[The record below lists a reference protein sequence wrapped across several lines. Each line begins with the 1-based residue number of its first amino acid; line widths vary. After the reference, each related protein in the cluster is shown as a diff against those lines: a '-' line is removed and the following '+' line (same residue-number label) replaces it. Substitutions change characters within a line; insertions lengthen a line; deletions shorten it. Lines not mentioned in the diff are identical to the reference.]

1 MSTSPFSRTSSRR
14 RTPSRSFAEYAQRY
28 PHLADELRAMA
39 GMRRT
44 LDRSTPPDEGE
55 ESQPERLG
63 DFRIVGRIAHGGM
76 GAIYE
81 AIQEP
86 LGRRVAVK
94 IIRGQHRHL
103 TGMLQGR
110 FLREQKVLAQLHH
123 THIVPIHAAGLEGAL
138 QYFAM
143 SYIDGAALH
152 HVVRTAR
159 LHESSS
165 HQNGNRAH
173 GPTPSLAVLAAAAKS
188 SMPSGDTHDRNG
200 AHGDGLAE
208 TVCRSDHRHVAAT
221 SRPYPPN
228 RIQPARRISR
238 ATVSSSSHPS
248 TSARWPG

>member
-1 MSTSPFSRTSSRR
+1 MTTDDSTNTPMSDENVFV
-14 RTPSRSFAEYAQRY
+14 SFLRDLESATDPEQVFGEYTATY
-28 PHLADELRAMA
+28 PHLADQLRAMA

-44 LDRSTPPDEGE
+44 LERSASPDELE

-103 TGMLQGR
+103 SSMLQGR

-152 HVVRTAR
+152 HVV
-159 LHESSS
+159 
-165 HQNGNRAH
+165 QIGRAH
-173 GPTPSLAVLAAAAKS
+173 V
-188 SMPSGDTHDRNG
+188 
-200 AHGDGLAE
+200 
-208 TVCRSDHRHVAAT
+208 
-221 SRPYPPN
+221 
-228 RIQPARRISR
+228 
-238 ATVSSSSHPS
+238 
-248 TSARWPG
+248 